1 MKILISG
8 IGGRMGAEVKKMV
21 LDGYRGATLCSGYD
35 VAPIEAECPT
45 YTSWSDVKE
54 TPDCII
60 DFSHHAGTKA
70 LLKYACEKNIPVVL
84 ATTGHDETEKG
95 YISEAAKKIPLF
107 HSANMSLG
115 VALLVELAKTAA
127 LAMPEAD
134 IEIIEKHH
142 TRKLDAPSG
151 TAITLAEGIL
161 ENLDRK
167 VRWVPGTLL
176 AADGTLT
183 GTTECAADELP
194 VSSIREGEVPGIHS
208 IRYDSE
214 ADSITIT
221 HDAKSRRGF
230 ALGAVLAAEY
240 TAEHQGLLG
249 MNDLFDF

>member
-35 VAPIEAECPT
+35 VAAIEAECPT

-115 VALLVELAKTAA
+115 VALLCELAKTAA
-127 LAMPEAD
+127 KTFPDAD

-142 TRKLDAPSG
+142 NRKLDAPSG
-151 TAITLAEGIL
+151 TALLLAQSIQKIREKSFFTFGRQGYAKRMPDEIGIHAVRMGNVVGEHEVIVGTDTQTITLKHEAHSRSLFAEGAIA
-161 ENLDRK
+161 
-167 VRWVPGTLL
+167 
-176 AADGTLT
+176 AADFIKDKSAGL
-183 GTTECAADELP
+183 
-194 VSSIREGEVPGIHS
+194 
-208 IRYDSE
+208 YDMYSM
-214 ADSITIT
+214 I
-221 HDAKSRRGF
+221 
-230 ALGAVLAAEY
+230 GAE
-240 TAEHQGLLG
+240 
-249 MNDLFDF
+249 